1 VNEIDE
7 EGFGCTS
14 IDTTCSRLDRP
25 DSPGS
30 RQRRRALCFFE
41 QHRFLVGFEEFLT
54 ELLLC
59 PEGRAEKALSRSD
72 LMGL

>member
-1 VNEIDE
+1 MDK
-7 EGFGCTS
+7 TRP
-14 IDTTCSRLDRP
+14 RLDRP
-25 DSPGS
+25 DFPGN
-30 RQRRRALCFFE
+30 RQSRRALCFFE